1 MVTVFYS
8 FLSLFL
14 LYLFALMPKRHRKIE
29 KGFYTHRGHHTMDQ
43 SVPEN
48 TLQAFKR
55 SMDHAYGIEL
65 DVQLSKDGVVYVF
78 HDDDLKRLFGD
89 ERLFESMLSEEI
101 DRLRLN
107 GEKIPRFQE
116 VLELVSGRVPWI
128 VELKSCKRYRQLSDK
143 TMNLLKHYQG
153 TYVVESFDPRVIV
166 YFRRK
171 YPEIIRGFLI
181 METKRYDKPKLAHV
195 LTSLFLNLFMRCDF
209 IAIEKKL
216 YDKHWPSKV
225 FKALGGKLVLWTIH
239 KSDKIE
245 EEIVIFEYFEPR
257 GL

>member
-1 MVTVFYS
+1 
-8 FLSLFL
+8 
-14 LYLFALMPKRHRKIE
+14 
-29 KGFYTHRGHHTMDQ
+29 MDQ

-116 VLELVSGRVPWI
+116 VLELVSGRVPLI

-153 TYVVESFDPRVIV
+153 SYS
-166 YFRRK
+166 
-171 YPEIIRGFLI
+171 
-181 METKRYDKPKLAHV
+181 
-195 LTSLFLNLFMRCDF
+195 
-209 IAIEKKL
+209 
-216 YDKHWPSKV
+216 
-225 FKALGGKLVLWTIH
+225 
-239 KSDKIE
+239 
-245 EEIVIFEYFEPR
+245 
-257 GL
+257 